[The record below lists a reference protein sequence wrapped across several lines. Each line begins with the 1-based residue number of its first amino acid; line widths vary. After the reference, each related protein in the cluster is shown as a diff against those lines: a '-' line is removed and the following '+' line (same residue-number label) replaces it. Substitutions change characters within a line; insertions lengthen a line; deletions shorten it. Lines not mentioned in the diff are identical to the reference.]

1 MKKRVK
7 TSKKEKKR
15 GNIMKK
21 WKNNLKL
28 LMKKFKFELKDITDL
43 KLVKICSIIIDV
55 SHDKK
60 EMNFYFKY

>member
-7 TSKKEKKR
+7 RSKKEKKR

-28 LMKKFKFELKDITDL
+28 LLQKPEIKLKVITDL

-55 SHDKK
+55 AYSEKGD
-60 EMNFYFKY
+60 EFLF